1 MRWVFAI
8 LVFILIFATFRSADA
23 RNDYLNSRGCERG
36 SIELYTELRDN
47 DGETVFLDGDG
58 NPDNNYNSYN
68 DDIQGTVGVRFRWPL
83 QSTCDTATINL
94 MQENNRLMQ
103 ELELLKTCGKY
114 KDLELGDQFAT
125 VREMCKD
132 VSKKPK
138 KEKKVKKEKE
148 FICTKIDCGDED
160 IDTLVK
166 EEKDKIKE
174 TDLTPL
180 ER

>member
-1 MRWVFAI
+1 MRWVFVI

-125 VREMCKD
+125 VREMCKG
-132 VSKKPK
+132 VSKKPSL
-138 KEKKVKKEKE
+138 EVTTE
-148 FICTKIDCGDED
+148 
-160 IDTLVK
+160 
-166 EEKDKIKE
+166 EEKPKV
-174 TDLTPL
+174 TLTVPL
-180 ER
+180 R

>member
-1 MRWVFAI
+1 MRWVFVI

-114 KDLELGDQFAT
+114 KDLELGINLLLCEKCAK
-125 VREMCKD
+125 MCQRNL
-132 VSKKPK
+132 KKK
-138 KEKKVKKEKE
+138 RK
-148 FICTKIDCGDED
+148 
-160 IDTLVK
+160 
-166 EEKDKIKE
+166 
-174 TDLTPL
+174 
-180 ER
+180 